1 MAREKE
7 GFRDNLER
15 LDKAFPG
22 KELLNRKDVAVYTG
36 VSTRTVQKY
45 LTPVCGTMYAKV
57 TIAKWLAK

>member
-22 KELLNRKDVAVYTG
+22 KELLKLTELVRYAG
-36 VSTRTVQKY
+36 VDRRTIQKY
-45 LTPVCGTMYAKV
+45 LNPVCGTMYAKV
-57 TIAKWLAK
+57 AVARWLAK

>member
-1 MAREKE
+1 MPREKE

-22 KELLNRKDVAVYTG
+22 KELLNQKDVVVYTG
-36 VSTRTVQKY
+36 LSPHTVQKY

-57 TIAKWLAK
+57 AIAKWLAQ